1 MGVVSFVTTVL
12 MAYLL
17 GARNI
22 WLLAATVAGFFPVA
36 MFVGWIGQLLIPPK
50 LQLAGKPD

>member
-1 MGVVSFVTTVL
+1 MGVVSLVTTVL

-22 WLLAATVAGFFPVA
+22 GLLVVTVAGFFPVA
-36 MFVGWIGQLLIPPK
+36 MFVGWIGLIHRED
-50 LQLAGKPD
+50 GSG